1 MKRRKKLLTRR
12 RRALRCAAAALV
24 LLLLAQSL
32 LHTALL
38 LPIQAVRRSED
49 RLGVQGTRVIRRQ
62 WKPDLHNGTAL
73 FYLTAND
80 RAVLLSDTFFGAQGW
95 LPKSASLLD
104 CTGGKPLHAGE
115 RIILLDA
122 GEEAENRY
130 YGTHFFFYGRVDDP
144 AIETVEIQ
152 LKMPPEA
159 AEEEGVS
166 GGYLSLTASIF
177 QRDGRRYFL
186 LDHRLPLL
194 PPGDLAR
201 DDRVVGRDGAG
212 NAVTVVRIEAAAVS
226 SCRRSPRAAESG
238 GST

>member
-80 RAVLLSDTFFGAQGW
+80 RAVLLSDTFFDAQGW

-122 GEEAENRY
+122 GEDAENRY
-130 YGTHFFFYGRVDDP
+130 YGTHLFSTAGWMTPPLRPWRSSSRRPPMTRRREGAPAEDRSPSPLPSSKRADAGTFSWITGCPSWSTSPGRT
-144 AIETVEIQ
+144 ALLEG
-152 LKMPPEA
+152 MPP
-159 AEEEGVS
+159 GTPS
-166 GGYLSLTASIF
+166 
-177 QRDGRRYFL
+177 R
-186 LDHRLPLL
+186 
-194 PPGDLAR
+194 
-201 DDRVVGRDGAG
+201 
-212 NAVTVVRIEAAAVS
+212 S
-226 SCRRSPRAAESG
+226 SRSS
-238 GST
+238 

>member
-1 MKRRKKLLTRR
+1 MRRRKRLPTRR
-12 RRALRCAAAALV
+12 RRAVGCAVAALV
-24 LLLLAQSL
+24 LLILVQNL
-32 LHTALL
+32 LHTGLL
-38 LPIQAVRRSED
+38 LPIQAI
-49 RLGVQGTRVIRRQ
+49 RLRERQDGVQGARVLRRQ
-62 WKPDLHNGTAL
+62 WEPDLYRTAL

-80 RAVLLSDTFFGAQGW
+80 RLLVLSDTCLSAQGW
-95 LPKSASLLD
+95 RPGYTALLD
-104 CTGGKPLHAGE
+104 CAEDKPLHAME